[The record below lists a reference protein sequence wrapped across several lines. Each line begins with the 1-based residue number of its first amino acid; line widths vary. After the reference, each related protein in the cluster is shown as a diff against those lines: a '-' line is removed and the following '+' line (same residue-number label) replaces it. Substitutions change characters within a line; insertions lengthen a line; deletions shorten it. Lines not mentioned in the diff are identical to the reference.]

1 MTIHVGMGRLGL
13 SGLVAG
19 LVLLVALPVGAQTM
33 RLHGTAAAGHA
44 VSGHQKDELGFGFA
58 GLGAGELGL
67 TRALGLQ
74 LELGYLWMSEGDAP
88 SDPKLKPLGSA
99 SSGQIG
105 VGVRVRPFIAGW
117 DGEHAASAA
126 GLWLSAAAGGAHTGG
141 LTRPMVDVFAGWD
154 LLLDQ
159 GRLGVGPTVGLIHV
173 FQPNDELR
181 PADANLLFAG
191 VHVMLDPSAA
201 PVDDDRDKDGIK
213 NSVDSCPDDPEDKDG
228 FQDEDGCP
236 DLDNDKDGIPDKTDQ
251 CANDPEDK
259 DGFED
264 EDGCPDRDNDKDGI
278 LDKQDK
284 CPNEAEDKDGFED
297 EDGCPELDN
306 DQDGVPDAQDQ
317 CPEEKETKNGYADD
331 DGCPDAEQVR
341 VVGDK
346 IVLDDKVHFWTN
358 SSKIRP
364 TSFALLERVGKL
376 IEDNPTYVHI
386 EVQGHTDER
395 GPEWFNEKLSQGR
408 ANSVMEFLI
417 SRGIARERLSAKGFG
432 SSVPLVDKK
441 SERAW
446 FMNRRVEFKVTRQVK
461 QVTHQGGPNATD
473 GESSKG
479 GGS

>member
-1 MTIHVGMGRLGL
+1 MGVV
-13 SGLVAG
+13 SGL
-19 LVLLVALPVGAQTM
+19 ALAAALCAPATARAQAL
-33 RLHGTAAAGHA
+33 RLHGTAAGGHA
-44 VSGHQKDELGFGFA
+44 VSGHQKDELGFGVA
-58 GLGAGELGL
+58 GLAAGELGL
-67 TRALGLQ
+67 TKALGLQ

-88 SDPKLKPLGSA
+88 SDPKLKPIGSA
-99 SSGQIG
+99 SSSQIG
-105 VGVRVRPFIAGW
+105 LGVRVRPFIASW
-117 DGEHAASAA
+117 DGEQAASPA
-126 GLWLSAAAGGAHTGG
+126 GLWLSAAGGGARTGG

-154 LLLDQ
+154 LLLNQ
-159 GRLGVGPTVGLIHV
+159 GRLGVGPTVGLVHV

-181 PADANLLFAG
+181 PADANLLFVG
-191 VHVMLDPSAA
+191 VHAMLDPTAA

-236 DLDNDKDGIPDKTDQ
+236 DLDNDKDGIPDTSDQ

-264 EDGCPDRDNDKDGI
+264 EDGCPDLDNDKDGI

-284 CPNEAEDKDGFED
+284 CPNEPEDKDGFED
-297 EDGCPELDN
+297 EDGCPDLDN
-306 DQDGVPDAQDQ
+306 DQDGVPDAQDK
-317 CPEEKETKNGYADD
+317 CPDEKETMNGYADD

-346 IVLDDKVHFWTN
+346 IVLDDKVHFATN
-358 SSKIRP
+358 SSFIRP
-364 TSFALLERVGKL
+364 ASYPLLERVAKL

-395 GPEWFNEKLSQGR
+395 GPEEFNQRLSEGR

-417 SRGIARERLSAKGFG
+417 SKGIPRERLSSKGFG
-432 SSVPLVDKK
+432 ESQPILDQS

-446 FMNRRVEFKVTRQVK
+446 YMNRRVEFKVTREVK
-461 QVTHQGGPNATD
+461 KVTHKGGPSGAN

>member
-1 MTIHVGMGRLGL
+1 MNMKRTQLL
-13 SGLVAG
+13 LTLLLLASPALAQSGLISGVVVVA
-19 LVLLVALPVGAQTM
+19 
-33 RLHGTAAAGHA
+33 
-44 VSGHQKDELGFGFA
+44 
-58 GLGAGELGL
+58 
-67 TRALGLQ
+67 
-74 LELGYLWMSEGDAP
+74 
-88 SDPKLKPLGSA
+88 
-99 SSGQIG
+99 
-105 VGVRVRPFIAGW
+105 
-117 DGEHAASAA
+117 
-126 GLWLSAAAGGAHTGG
+126 
-141 LTRPMVDVFAGWD
+141 
-154 LLLDQ
+154 
-159 GRLGVGPTVGLIHV
+159 
-173 FQPNDELR
+173 
-181 PADANLLFAG
+181 
-191 VHVMLDPSAA
+191 
-201 PVDDDRDKDGIK
+201 
-213 NSVDSCPDDPEDKDG
+213 
-228 FQDEDGCP
+228 QDEDGNTTP
-236 DLDNDKDGIPDKTDQ
+236 DVPIIVDGNPIGDTGDDGRHTIPIDTFDEGDTVEIFV
-251 CANDPEDK
+251 AGGDDPTIYVDPE
-259 DGFED
+259 GENSCED
-264 EDGCPDRDNDKDGI
+264 EKKSNDDPDD
-278 LDKQDK
+278 
-284 CPNEAEDKDGFED
+284 
-297 EDGCPELDN
+297 
-306 DQDGVPDAQDQ
+306 
-317 CPEEKETKNGYADD
+317 DD
-331 DGCPDAEQVR
+331 DGFPDAEQVR